1 MVSILAGIDPI
12 LNFEVVQNFH
22 LLCPGFWSVG
32 WTGLKVCAHSGEFKD
47 KRAAVVSRWDQAVF
61 LDSSAPV
68 AYLPV

>member
-1 MVSILAGIDPI
+1 MVSTRAGIDPI

-22 LLCPGFWSVG
+22 LLCPGFWSIG

-61 LDSSAPV
+61 LDSSAPM

>member
-12 LNFEVVQNFH
+12 LNFEVVQKFY
-22 LLCPGFWSVG
+22 LLRPGFWSVG
-32 WTGLKVCAHSGEFKD
+32 WTGLKVCAHSGGFKD

-61 LDSSAPV
+61 LDSLAPM

>member
-1 MVSILAGIDPI
+1 MVSTQAGIDPI

-22 LLCPGFWSVG
+22 LLCPAFWSVG

-47 KRAAVVSRWDQAVF
+47 KRAAVVSSWDQAVF
-61 LDSSAPV
+61 FDLLTPM